1 MDKKS
6 TTFQPE
12 SPWKIA
18 QKHGKKTDIFPDFFK
33 TFFRLF
39 SQEEVP
45 KYCEVKKKIILMQ

>member
-18 QKHGKKTDIFPDFFK
+18 QKHGQKTDIFPDFFK
-33 TFFRLF
+33 TFLRLF